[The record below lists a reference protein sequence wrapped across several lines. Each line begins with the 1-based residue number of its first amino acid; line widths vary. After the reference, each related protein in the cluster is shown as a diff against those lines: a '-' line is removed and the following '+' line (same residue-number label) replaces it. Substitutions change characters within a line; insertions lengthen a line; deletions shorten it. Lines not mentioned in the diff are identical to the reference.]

1 MPAPAI
7 TDLDALIMCLT
18 CGFQPDGG
26 RGLVVHEDAGWNEH
40 GHADSAHMPHWA
52 LDPDSGYELV
62 DVASLVEGDVLGADE
77 TVHAIYHVT
86 DPIEDWSDT
95 EDGHPHRPAHRQGR
109 LARGFQD
116 RPPHA
121 TLTTASRTAPSTRRH
136 PRHVRPVADVRPDAR
151 APRCTGRRVVQR
163 VPRRS
168 ARRASQ
174 RTRPRQ
180 YGRPTLAR

>member
-95 EDGHPHRPAHRQGR
+95 EDGQS
-109 LARGFQD
+109 
-116 RPPHA
+116 
-121 TLTTASRTAPSTRRH
+121 TIRTDQRTGKVGWPGGSKI
-136 PRHVRPVADVRPDAR
+136 VR
-151 APRCTGRRVVQR
+151 
-163 VPRRS
+163 
-168 ARRASQ
+168 
-174 RTRPRQ
+174 RTRP
-180 YGRPTLAR
+180 